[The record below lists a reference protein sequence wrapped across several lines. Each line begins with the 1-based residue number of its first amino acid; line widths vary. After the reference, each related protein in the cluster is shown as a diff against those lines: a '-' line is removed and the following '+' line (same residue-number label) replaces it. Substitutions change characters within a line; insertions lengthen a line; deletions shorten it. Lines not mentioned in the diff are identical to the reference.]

1 MSKHKTAKGKEFNM
15 QAFAAARGTTTAVGN
30 AARNARGDLIGP
42 GGKIVATAQ
51 EIANKYHDGKLATA
65 TSASQTVNLNLAEK
79 EVKRREIVGADGVTR
94 TEVTYAD
101 GSVEILKNED
111 NIEKDF

>member
-1 MSKHKTAKGKEFNM
+1 MTKHKTAKGKEFNM

-30 AARNARGDLIGP
+30 APRNARGDLIGP

-51 EIANKYHDGKLATA
+51 EIANKYHDGKVAA
-65 TSASQTVNLNLAEK
+65 TSSKQVNLNLAEK